1 MTTNAIRV
9 QWHAT
14 LGQWTVHTNQEVKS
28 LEEWADTLPE
38 LTAVTLQLSA
48 SNYVAHWVSL
58 PGIKAR
64 MVNRAMPYAL
74 EELILGDLNDFTVL
88 TSGSYKTYHRAYV
101 VANDITERLLD
112 LCELHHVRVQALVPE
127 TAALPLISSIQYDAG
142 DWLIQLPGRFEGR
155 VPEGAI
161 AAVLESVLA
170 DFTADELIIVGN
182 NLDQANLLKTSIET
196 GYPDCFASIRVEPT
210 SPALLSI
217 PATADLLS
225 GKGLAQQETHK
236 ANKWWAGI
244 AAMTAVFAVLSGLYL
259 FADNR
264 LKAQQVAEVR
274 SQSLALYK
282 QWFPGERVRSLE
294 RQFREKLDGGAT
306 AGSGGFI
313 AMMANV
319 SRVYASASLQKSIE
333 LQSVRYADR
342 LDELVIEVTAT
353 AMGDLQTFK
362 QALEKS
368 GMTADIASATTDKG
382 VVKGRLKVGGA
393 AA

>member
-38 LTAVTLQLSA
+38 LMAVTLQLSA

-112 LCELHHVRVQALVPE
+112 LCDLHHVRVQALVPE

-196 GYPDCFASIRVEPT
+196 GYPDCFASIRIEPT

>member
-14 LGQWTVHTNQEVKS
+14 LSQWTIHTNQEVKS

-48 SNYVAHWVSL
+48 SNYVAHWVAL

-88 TSGSYKTYHRAYV
+88 TSGSYKTFHRAYV
-101 VANDITERLLD
+101 VANDIAERLLAVCD
-112 LCELHHVRVQALVPE
+112 LHHVRVQALVPE
-127 TAALPLISSIQYDAG
+127 TAALPLTPCIQYNAG
-142 DWLIQLPGRFEGR
+142 DWLVQLPGRFEGR
-155 VPEGAI
+155 VPETAI

-170 DFTADELIIVGN
+170 DYTAEELIVIGN

-196 GYPDCFASIRVEPT
+196 GYPDCFVTIRVEPT
-210 SPALLSI
+210 APALLPI
-217 PATADLLS
+217 PAATDLLS
-225 GKGLAQQETHK
+225 GKGLAQQESQK
-236 ANKWWAGI
+236 SARWWSGL
-244 AAMTAVFAVLSGLYL
+244 AAMAAIFSVLSGLYL

-264 LKAQQVAEVR
+264 LKAQQVSEVR

-306 AGSGGFI
+306 AGSGGFVAI
-313 AMMANV
+313 MANV
-319 SRVYASASLQKSIE
+319 SRVYAGASLQKSIE

-342 LDELVIEVTAT
+342 LDELVIEVTAK

-393 AA
+393 A

>member
-112 LCELHHVRVQALVPE
+112 LCDLHHVRVQALVPE

-182 NLDQANLLKTSIET
+182 NLDQANLLKTSIEN
-196 GYPDCFASIRVEPT
+196 GYPD
-210 SPALLSI
+210 
-217 PATADLLS
+217 
-225 GKGLAQQETHK
+225 
-236 ANKWWAGI
+236 
-244 AAMTAVFAVLSGLYL
+244 
-259 FADNR
+259 
-264 LKAQQVAEVR
+264 
-274 SQSLALYK
+274 
-282 QWFPGERVRSLE
+282 
-294 RQFREKLDGGAT
+294 
-306 AGSGGFI
+306 
-313 AMMANV
+313 
-319 SRVYASASLQKSIE
+319 
-333 LQSVRYADR
+333 
-342 LDELVIEVTAT
+342 
-353 AMGDLQTFK
+353 
-362 QALEKS
+362 
-368 GMTADIASATTDKG
+368 
-382 VVKGRLKVGGA
+382 
-393 AA
+393 

>member
-1 MTTNAIRV
+1 M
-9 QWHAT
+9 
-14 LGQWTVHTNQEVKS
+14 
-28 LEEWADTLPE
+28 
-38 LTAVTLQLSA
+38 
-48 SNYVAHWVSL
+48 
-58 PGIKAR
+58 
-64 MVNRAMPYAL
+64 
-74 EELILGDLNDFTVL
+74 
-88 TSGSYKTYHRAYV
+88 
-101 VANDITERLLD
+101 
-112 LCELHHVRVQALVPE
+112 
-127 TAALPLISSIQYDAG
+127 
-142 DWLIQLPGRFEGR
+142 
-155 VPEGAI
+155 
-161 AAVLESVLA
+161 
-170 DFTADELIIVGN
+170 IIVGN

-196 GYPDCFASIRVEPT
+196 GYPDCFASIRIEPT

>member
-1 MTTNAIRV
+1 V

-14 LGQWTVHTNQEVKS
+14 LGQWTVHTDQEVKP

-38 LTAVTLQLSA
+38 LMAVTLQLSA
-48 SNYVAHWVSL
+48 SNYVAHWVAL

-101 VANDITERLLD
+101 VANDVTERLLA
-112 LCELHHVRVQALVPE
+112 LCDLHHIRVHALVPE
-127 TAALPLISSIQYDAG
+127 TAALPLVSCIQYHAG
-142 DWLIQLPGRFEGR
+142 DWLVQLPGRFEGR
-155 VPEGAI
+155 VPENAI
-161 AAVLESVLA
+161 AVVLESVLS
-170 DFTADELIIVGN
+170 DYMADELIVVGS
-182 NLDQANLLKTSIET
+182 NLDQAKLLKTSIET
-196 GYPDCFASIRVEPT
+196 GYPDCFGTIRVEPT
-210 SPALLSI
+210 PPALLPV

-225 GKGLAQQETHK
+225 GKGLAQQESQKPTH
-236 ANKWWAGI
+236 WWTGV
-244 AAMTAVFAVLSGLYL
+244 AAMAAIFALLSGLYL
-259 FADNR
+259 FLDNQ
-264 LKAQQVAEVR
+264 LKARQVAEVHA
-274 SQSLALYK
+274 QSLALYQ

-294 RQFREKLDGGAT
+294 RQFREKLDGGAS

-319 SRVYASASLQKSIE
+319 SRIYAGESLQKSIE

-393 AA
+393 A

>member
-112 LCELHHVRVQALVPE
+112 LCDLHHVRVQALVPE

-155 VPEGAI
+155 VPESAI

-196 GYPDCFASIRVEPT
+196 GYPDCFASIRIEPT

-274 SQSLALYK
+274 SQSLVQTVVSRRA
-282 QWFPGERVRSLE
+282 GS
-294 RQFREKLDGGAT
+294 QFR
-306 AGSGGFI
+306 
-313 AMMANV
+313 
-319 SRVYASASLQKSIE
+319 AS
-333 LQSVRYADR
+333 VP
-342 LDELVIEVTAT
+342 
-353 AMGDLQTFK
+353 
-362 QALEKS
+362 
-368 GMTADIASATTDKG
+368 
-382 VVKGRLKVGGA
+382 
-393 AA
+393 